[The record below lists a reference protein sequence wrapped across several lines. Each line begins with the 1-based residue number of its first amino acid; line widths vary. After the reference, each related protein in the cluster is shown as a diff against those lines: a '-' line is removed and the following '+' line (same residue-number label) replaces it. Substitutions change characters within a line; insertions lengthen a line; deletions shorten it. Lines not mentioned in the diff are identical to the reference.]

1 MRTVVVK
8 MPHGEGEWIMLSTP
22 EELLE
27 YSAHVSEK
35 VVEQTTRLL
44 KSQANPNRWDHMI
57 TATPEGSILAGA
69 LASCKI
75 KGGRP
80 IFEMDA
86 VMQRKFMNMLEH
98 IAKGEHVL
106 VNSRGGYC
114 TMHEDFEILST
125 SVLDTG
131 FKPTHVINKNTTYI
145 NLENDPE
152 LENRTKQYLGER
164 DPNFSYV
171 LNLRKYDKTALTAV
185 FNDFKANGGKIVHV
199 YTTGMDVPQMY
210 DYFEA
215 AQTAGLNDFVFE
227 YNSGISEGIQGFIDY
242 TKKLA
247 NVEIVDN

>member
-131 FKPTHVINKNTTYI
+131 FKPTHIINENTTYI

-185 FNDFKANGGKIVHV
+185 FKDFKANGGKIVHV